1 MSTLIKFFVNS
12 DLLAYWTSVTFYEHL
27 FECHSQQQ
35 ILIVGNVEFL
45 GLWFLHLH
53 LIFWMQN
60 KYCNECKEVTK

>member
-1 MSTLIKFFVNS
+1 MSTLIKFLVNS
-12 DLLAYWTSVTFYEHL
+12 DSLAYWTSVTFYEHL

-53 LIFWMQN
+53 LIFWMQK
-60 KYCNECKEVTK
+60 KYGNEYKEVTK